1 MQFDIEKCY
10 PSHVNRIM
18 RATEFIYS
26 PQFG

>member
-1 MQFDIEKCY
+1 MQFDNEKCY

-18 RATEFIYS
+18 QATEFIYS